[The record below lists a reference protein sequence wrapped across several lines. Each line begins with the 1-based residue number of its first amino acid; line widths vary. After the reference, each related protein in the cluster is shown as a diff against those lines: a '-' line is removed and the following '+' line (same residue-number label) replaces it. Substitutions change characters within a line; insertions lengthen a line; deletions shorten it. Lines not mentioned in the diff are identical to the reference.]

1 MNKEGQGGNFM
12 MISPERYYEM
22 ELKGKSA
29 DEIQSKIRGLKNKMG
44 RLKSDIKSQKTSFE
58 PVSQPSPATKLACYR
73 LYLAR
78 AKQALIDAGG
88 EYPLSQREKSIQS
101 FDESLPFIE
110 QIDFTYGGHLQ
121 GYEQRTISFCGE
133 NISLKIDHKMQESNE
148 VAPIV
153 KESPSA
159 KTDFLDAFASL
170 HIGEWKSEY
179 KNCGVLDGSF
189 WSLEI
194 RFNNGHKTVRKT
206 GSNAFPYNFDDF
218 CKLMQC
224 E

>member
-1 MNKEGQGGNFM
+1 M
-12 MISPERYYEM
+12 MISPEMFYEM

-29 DEIQSKIRGLKNKMG
+29 EAIQAKIRGLKNKMG
-44 RLKSDIKSQKTSFE
+44 RLKSDIESQKTSFE

-88 EYPLSQREKSIQS
+88 EYTLSQREESIQS

-110 QIDFTYGGHLQ
+110 QINFTYGGYLQ
-121 GYEQRTISFCGE
+121 GCEQRTLSFSGD
-133 NISLKIDHKMQESNE
+133 NLSLKIDHMRQESNE
-148 VAPIV
+148 MEPIF
-153 KESPSA
+153 KEFPSA
-159 KTDFLDAFASL
+159 KMDFLDAFASL

-179 KNCGVLDGSF
+179 NNYGVLDGSF

-206 GSNAFPYNFDDF
+206 GSNAFPYNFYDFYELMRCEENDDF
-218 CKLMQC
+218 SG

>member
-1 MNKEGQGGNFM
+1 M
-12 MISPERYYEM
+12 MISPEMYYEM

-44 RLKSDIKSQKTSFE
+44 WLKSAIESQQTSLV
-58 PVSQPSPATKLACYR
+58 PVNQPSPATMLACYR

-78 AKQALIDAGG
+78 AKQALIDARG
-88 EYPLSQREKSIQS
+88 EYPLSQQEKRIQS

-153 KESPSA
+153 KEFSSA

-194 RFNNGHKTVRKT
+194 RFNNGHKKVRKT

>member
-1 MNKEGQGGNFM
+1 M
-12 MISPERYYEM
+12 MISPEMFYEM

-29 DEIQSKIRGLKNKMG
+29 EAIQAKIRGLKNKMG
-44 RLKSDIKSQKTSFE
+44 RLKSDIESQKTSFE

-88 EYPLSQREKSIQS
+88 EYTLSQREESIQS

-110 QIDFTYGGHLQ
+110 QINFTYGGYLQ
-121 GYEQRTISFCGE
+121 GCEQRTLSFSGD
-133 NISLKIDHKMQESNE
+133 NLSLKMDHMRQESNE
-148 VAPIV
+148 MEPIF
-153 KESPSA
+153 KEFPSA
-159 KTDFLDAFASL
+159 KMDFLDAFASL

-179 KNCGVLDGSF
+179 NNYGVLDGSF

-206 GSNAFPYNFDDF
+206 GSNAFPYNFNDFYELMRCEENDDF
-218 CKLMQC
+218 SG

>member
-1 MNKEGQGGNFM
+1 M
-12 MISPERYYEM
+12 MIDPEMFYEM

-29 DEIQSKIRGLKNKMG
+29 EAIQAKIRGLKNKMG
-44 RLKSDIKSQKTSFE
+44 RLKSDIESQKTSFE

-88 EYPLSQREKSIQS
+88 EYTLSQREESIQS

-110 QIDFTYGGHLQ
+110 QINFTYGAYLQ
-121 GYEQRTISFCGE
+121 GCEQRTLSFSGD
-133 NISLKIDHKMQESNE
+133 NLSLKIDHIMQESNE
-148 VAPIV
+148 MEPIV
-153 KESPSA
+153 KEFPSA
-159 KTDFLDAFASL
+159 KMDFLEAFDSL

-179 KNCGVLDGSF
+179 NNYGVLDGSF

-206 GSNAFPYNFDDF
+206 GSNAFPYNFNDFYELMRCEENDDF
-218 CKLMQC
+218 SG

>member
-1 MNKEGQGGNFM
+1 M
-12 MISPERYYEM
+12 MIGPEMFYEM

-29 DEIQSKIRGLKNKMG
+29 EAIQAKIRGLKNKMG

-110 QIDFTYGGHLQ
+110 QINFTYGGYLQ
-121 GYEQRTISFCGE
+121 GCEQRTLSFSGD
-133 NISLKIDHKMQESNE
+133 NLSLKIDHMRRESNE
-148 VAPIV
+148 MEPIF
-153 KESPSA
+153 KEFPSA
-159 KTDFLDAFASL
+159 KTDFLEAFASL

-179 KNCGVLDGSF
+179 NNYGVLDGSF

-206 GSNAFPYNFDDF
+206 GSNAFPYNFYDF
-218 CKLMQC
+218 YELMQC
-224 E
+224 EGNDDFSGE

>member
-1 MNKEGQGGNFM
+1 M

-189 WSLEI
+189 WSLAI